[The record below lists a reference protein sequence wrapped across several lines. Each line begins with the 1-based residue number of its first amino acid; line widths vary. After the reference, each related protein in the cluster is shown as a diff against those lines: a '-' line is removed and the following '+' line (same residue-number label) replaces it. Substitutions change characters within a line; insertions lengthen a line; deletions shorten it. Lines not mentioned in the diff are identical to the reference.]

1 MLTHFTVASSL
12 PSAQWKIK
20 YTWVDTAIKSVDVQ
34 NILAV
39 RENKFTKGI
48 TMYVEGKEERKLR
61 LQSRVNFLNKYEKP

>member
-1 MLTHFTVASSL
+1 MDSSL

-34 NILAV
+34 NIPAE

-48 TMYVEGKEERKLR
+48 TMYVEGKKERKLS
-61 LQSRVNFLNKYEKP
+61 LQSGVNFLNK